1 MVVEVLTATTSNIS
15 RDLDGGVFPSSLQIL
30 AIRDVDLAHIGRP
43 LKFGVKVN
51 YIYLVWELMGG
62 LIDGL
67 QTGEVLRGVF
77 TFLEGWARVILFSE
91 FYVFLLSFILC
102 GLCLLGKDMGLTGSY
117 NRHSA
122 YAFDF

>member
-1 MVVEVLTATTSNIS
+1 MEVLTATTTNIS
-15 RDLDGGVFPSSLQIL
+15 RDLDGDVFPSSSQIL
-30 AIRDVDLAHIGRP
+30 AIRDADLAQIGRH

-51 YIYLVWELMGG
+51 DIYLVWELMGG

-91 FYVFLLSFILC
+91 FYAFLSFILC

-122 YAFDF
+122 YAIDF